1 MIHHLLI
8 LFGTN
13 HANIIKEYGGNL
25 YLFFVYFSISSIKE
39 KVLKRIFLLFSFRYL
54 YWSENSYL
62 TQNRIKIYIH
72 FTTSNFICEIILII
86 FVVVIW
92 SNTSALKMNGA
103 KQSVKAVRCKSTLVE
118 GCSFLKRRWTKWKR
132 ECRLE

>member
-54 YWSENSYL
+54 Y
-62 TQNRIKIYIH
+62 
-72 FTTSNFICEIILII
+72 
-86 FVVVIW
+86 
-92 SNTSALKMNGA
+92 
-103 KQSVKAVRCKSTLVE
+103 
-118 GCSFLKRRWTKWKR
+118 
-132 ECRLE
+132 